1 MGGLHWGIVFKIA
14 RLVEPAAIAMEGWSE
29 IAILGVESPFDH
41 DRKIVRKSILSI
53 SLLGQSPGQVEG
65 LEFVETGQDTGSGHT
80 TEDVGSGSLHQGHE
94 ALVFHDLHEAVGG
107 ALVLDSG
114 AGGHHHAPPHGIC
127 LKGQREGIKQ
137 EGVWRGANTGRGG
150 EETSEQDFKGLL

>member
-1 MGGLHWGIVFKIA
+1 
-14 RLVEPAAIAMEGWSE
+14 MEGWRE
-29 IAILGVESPFDH
+29 IAILGVESPFVTME
-41 DRKIVRKSILSI
+41 KLFANPFSLYL

-80 TEDVGSGSLHQGHE
+80 TEDVGAGALHQGHE
-94 ALVFHDLHEAVGG
+94 ALVLHDLHEAVGG

-114 AGGHHHAPPHGIC
+114 AGGHHHAPPHRIC

-137 EGVWRGANTGRGG
+137 EEV
-150 EETSEQDFKGLL
+150 